1 MIKKHRPQGAT
12 HWQAGEY
19 YLKTTD
25 GVWYAYK
32 SGVWILTHPENT
44 WTMTPLRD

>member
-1 MIKKHRPQGAT
+1 MIKNHRPQGAT

-25 GVWYAYK
+25 GVWYAYQG
-32 SGVWILTHPENT
+32 SVWVLAHPKDT
-44 WTMTPLRD
+44 LKMTVLRD